1 MSLKDEETICPWCQT
16 EIVWDPEIGPEEECP
31 HCLNE
36 LGDYRSID
44 LKVKQT
50 GQSLAFGDEEEEEE
64 EDISDAWEDFEQ
76 PAELDLYGERVQQLT
91 DAQEEAP
98 ECTSCHEFMLLAGDE
113 IVDQPTY
120 VPNVPPLL
128 QEAFLP
134 APFTLQVYV
143 CPSCFK
149 VEKYLSES
157 DRIAMVNRL
166 KQE

>member
-50 GQSLAFGDEEEEEE
+50 GQSLAFGDEDE
-64 EDISDAWEDFEQ
+64 EDDGSDAWEDFEQ
-76 PAELDLYGERVQQLT
+76 PAELDSYGERVQRLT
-91 DAQEEAP
+91 DVQEEAP
-98 ECTSCHEFMLLAGDE
+98 ECTSCHEFMLLAGNE
-113 IVDQPTY
+113 VLAQATY
-120 VPNVPPLL
+120 IPHVSSVL

-149 VEKYLSES
+149 VEKYLSEP